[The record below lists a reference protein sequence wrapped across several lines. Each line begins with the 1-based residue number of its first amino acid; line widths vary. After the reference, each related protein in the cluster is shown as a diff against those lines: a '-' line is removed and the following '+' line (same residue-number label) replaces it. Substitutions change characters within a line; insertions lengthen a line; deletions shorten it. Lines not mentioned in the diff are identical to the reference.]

1 MLTVSSSFMTPG
13 RFTVDESDK
22 SYAEENSVMAY
33 HIDET
38 SQIKKENPIEVKNKL
53 PHYLKQNCG
62 NLFTIQ
68 EEEVK
73 ELPHQPKYGRYEP
86 HLKIPFEI

>member
-38 SQIKKENPIEVKNKL
+38 S
-53 PHYLKQNCG
+53 
-62 NLFTIQ
+62 
-68 EEEVK
+68 
-73 ELPHQPKYGRYEP
+73 
-86 HLKIPFEI
+86 